1 VKHLAKEVRERLT
14 AASIVAAAAKA
25 KQMTFAATSAAKAIS
40 EAPKVKKAAA
50 AAAIASTAISAALKQ
65 TRPTAVLIPRF
76 SRLRFRLDDV
86 V

>member
-1 VKHLAKEVRERLT
+1 
-14 AASIVAAAAKA
+14 
-25 KQMTFAATSAAKAIS
+25 MTFAATSAAKATS
-40 EAPKVKKAAA
+40 EAPNVKKAAA

-76 SRLRFRLDDV
+76 SRFRLRLDEV